1 MLKSTIG
8 RKSGFFPA
16 HLIPIERILQIMENI
31 STGLDQFSATYNKLI
46 LIWTLIFLKIR
57 YTRGNQSSFM
67 TKELYKETMKRSNL
81 HKKFL
86 LWKMR
91 REYFANIKINN
102 IADNKKKPFSLIQ

>member
-1 MLKSTIG
+1 
-8 RKSGFFPA
+8 
-16 HLIPIERILQIMENI
+16 
-31 STGLDQFSATYNKLI
+31 
-46 LIWTLIFLKIR
+46 
-57 YTRGNQSSFM
+57 M

-102 IADNKKKPFSLIQ
+102 IADNKKKPFFSDTIIYLKTKNFIEIQLLYLMIKKLQKH